1 MGTSLKYVR
10 LTLVLLATA
19 RVGAQNPTPVPPM
32 PVEPITAIL
41 GAFRTHEIVA
51 ISDPH
56 GNVQLQTFLRS
67 LIHDARFPAAVE
79 DIVIETL
86 SARYQDAIDRFVR
99 GDDVARDV
107 LRKAWEDHT
116 VPGTGTQVEDMLS
129 AVRAINASLGSDR
142 KVRVIAGDP
151 PIDWDSVRSREDHRR
166 WIELRDSY
174 PADLIRRQV
183 LERGRRALVVY
194 GQGHLQRRQIVSN
207 YDMSTWQAQTVVSL
221 LERDAG
227 ARVFNIWTLLDRNA
241 ELPEGVASW
250 RVPSLAI
257 MQGTTLGAADFG
269 RYFRGLGDGT
279 RFAVR
284 NVGAAAATYQ
294 LVPLSRDEW
303 KTMRMED
310 QFNALL
316 YLGAP
321 SSMTDAPMPVALC
334 QDAQFVKTHLERLA
348 LFGPQVEVDNFKKAC
363 GAWNIDGSDSQAALR

>member
-1 MGTSLKYVR
+1 MRISLAHIPLAVV
-10 LTLVLLATA
+10 LVASAT
-19 RVGAQNPTPVPPM
+19 VGAQSPAPVPPT
-32 PVEPITAIL
+32 PVEPIAAIL
-41 GAFRTHEIVA
+41 DAFRTHEIVA
-51 ISDPH
+51 ILP
-56 GNVQLQTFLRS
+56 LQTFLLS
-67 LIHDARFPAAVE
+67 LIHDARFPAAVD

-99 GDDVARDV
+99 GDDVARDA

-116 VPGTGTQVEDMLS
+116 VPGTGAQVGDMLS
-129 AVRAINASLGSDR
+129 AVRAVNASLGSDR
-142 KVRVIAGDP
+142 KLRVIAGDP
-151 PIDWDSVRSREDHRR
+151 PIDWNNITSVQDHRR

-183 LERGRRALVVY
+183 LDRGRRALLVY

-221 LERDAG
+221 LERDTG

-269 RYFRGLGDGT
+269 TYFRGLGDGT

-284 NVGAAAATYQ
+284 GDRGAAAPYQ
-294 LVPLSRDEW
+294 LVPLPREEW

-321 SSMTDAPMPVALC
+321 SSMTDEPMPAALC
-334 QDAQFVKTHLERLA
+334 QDAQFVKTRLERLA
-348 LFGPQVEVDNFKKAC
+348 LFAPPVEVENFKKAC
-363 GAWNIDGSDSQAALR
+363 GL

>member
-1 MGTSLKYVR
+1 MGTPLKYVG

-19 RVGAQNPTPVPPM
+19 PVGAQSPTRVPPM
-32 PVEPITAIL
+32 PVEPISAIL
-41 GAFRTHEIVA
+41 DAFRTHEIVA

-56 GNVQLQTFLRS
+56 GNVQLQTFLLS
-67 LIHDARFPAAVE
+67 LTHDARFPAAVD
-79 DIVIETL
+79 DIVVETL

-99 GDDVARDV
+99 GDDVPRDV

-116 VPGTGTQVEDMLS
+116 VPGAGVQVEDMLS
-129 AVRAINASLGSDR
+129 AVRAVNASIGSN
-142 KVRVIAGDP
+142 KKLRVIAGDP
-151 PIDWDSVRSREDHRR
+151 PIDWNNITSAQDHRR

-183 LERGRRALVVY
+183 LDRGRRALVVY

-227 ARVFNIWTLLDRNA
+227 ARVFNIWTLVDRNT

-257 MQGTTLGAADFG
+257 MKGTTLGAVDFG
-269 RYFRGLGDGT
+269 TYFRGLGDGT

-284 NVGAAAATYQ
+284 HVGGAAATYQ

-303 KTMRMED
+303 TTMRMED
-310 QFNALL
+310 QFDALL

-321 SSMTDAPMPVALC
+321 LSMTDSPVPVALC
-334 QDAQFVKTHLERLA
+334 QDAHFVKTHLERLA
-348 LFGPQVEVDNFKKAC
+348 LFAPPFEVDNFKRAC
-363 GAWNIDGSDSQAALR
+363 GL